1 MGMNTDFVAADAAA
15 LRPWN
20 VPLGLSD
27 DSPAARWSEGTRQ
40 RYIRDILR
48 LHSRQSFGRLDAE
61 LLRTGACLYRSDHG
75 RGVVTSVARSES
87 IPERYLVGLAG
98 FRLSEYLRAGFA
110 CEEVVFSRSLFCE
123 PVREFHPADLHVITT
138 DTASGRILGYVA
150 LAHSKDPEPRP
161 LNAAD
166 RHPFPCEQAHDVRLQ
181 NVLREAGDL
190 TTHQVREV
198 KRFVHAHAVT
208 DRSLRLRIT
217 LELLAAVTRASHLEG
232 CTTRLL
238 IGDVEEHVALRHL
251 VLLGLDVRL
260 LRGTEPRLNR
270 QNVMHPRY
278 TARNKVLPFY
288 AWTPA
293 AAEVD
298 RRGRMLEQAAAA
310 ESPFR
315 ALREL
320 MAQLSGSVQYAEAE
334 RRARQAA
341 PNGDAEAA
349 REEAADDAAAGKAA
363 A

>member
-1 MGMNTDFVAADAAA
+1 MGRNADSMAGGAAA

-20 VPLGLSD
+20 VPLGLSGD
-27 DSPAARWSEGTRQ
+27 HRAAGPSEGARQ

-61 LLRTGACLYRSDHG
+61 LRRTDACLYRSDHG

-110 CEEVVFSRSLFCE
+110 SEDLVFSRSLFCE

-138 DTASGRILGYVA
+138 DVASGRILGYVA
-150 LAHSKDPEPRP
+150 LAHTKDPEPRP

-181 NVLREAGDL
+181 DVLREAGDL
-190 TTHQVREV
+190 TTHAVREV

-217 LELLAAVTRASHLEG
+217 LELLAALTRASRLEG
-232 CTTRLL
+232 CPTRLL

-260 LRGTEPRLNR
+260 LLGTEPRLNR
-270 QNVMHPRY
+270 QNVMHPMY
-278 TARNKVLPFY
+278 TAREKVLPFY
-288 AWTPA
+288 AWAPA
-293 AAEVD
+293 AEEVD
-298 RRGRMLEQAAAA
+298 RRGRLLERAAASD
-310 ESPFR
+310 SPFR

-320 MAQLSGSVQYAEAE
+320 MAQLTGSVRYTDAE
-334 RRARQAA
+334 RRVGRTVPRA
-341 PNGDAEAA
+341 
-349 REEAADDAAAGKAA
+349 DAAAGEVAA
-363 A
+363 

>member
-1 MGMNTDFVAADAAA
+1 MGMHTDLVAGDTAT

-20 VPLGLSD
+20 VPRGLSD
-27 DSPAARWSEGTRQ
+27 DRSTAQPSEGVRQ

-48 LHSRQSFGRLDAE
+48 LHGRQSFGRLDAE
-61 LLRTGACLYRSDHG
+61 LRRTDACLYRSDHG

-110 CEEVVFSRSLFCE
+110 CEDVVFNRSLFCE

-138 DTASGRILGYVA
+138 DVASGRILGYVA

-161 LNAAD
+161 LNATD

-181 NVLREAGDL
+181 NLLRDAGDL
-190 TTHQVREV
+190 TTHEVREV

-232 CTTRLL
+232 CLTRLL

-260 LRGTEPRLNR
+260 LEGTEPRLNR
-270 QNVMHPRY
+270 QNVMHPMY
-278 TARNKVLPFY
+278 TARAKVLPFY

-293 AAEVD
+293 AEEVD

-320 MAQLSGSVQYAEAE
+320 MAQLSGSVQYTEAE

-341 PNGDAEAA
+341 PDRGEEAA
-349 REEAADDAAAGKAA
+349 REEAAGDAATGKAA